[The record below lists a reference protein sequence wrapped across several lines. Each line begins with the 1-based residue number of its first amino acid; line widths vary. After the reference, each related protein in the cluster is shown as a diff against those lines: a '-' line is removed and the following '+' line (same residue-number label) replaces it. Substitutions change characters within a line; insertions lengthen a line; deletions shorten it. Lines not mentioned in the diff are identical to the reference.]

1 MHIHVQLASD
11 LNDYKPE
18 AKDAANEPSARLFIP
33 SPSQRSSNYIESL
46 NSIMHKLPPLSGLVN
61 PPSLIPLL
69 SPNLQRTI
77 VDFPRLAHR
86 KPASDPST
94 PHTLLPCICDTLQP
108 EEKDLH
114 HVQLD
119 IPTST
124 GRRRHLLTTSAD
136 CLPHTAHFSTAQ
148 KLLDL
153 PITFRPNA
161 PHKISIIYNLIRKA
175 LKIWFDSYF
184 DTSHLDAFHQW
195 LSPLIAYHK
204 NSISKKTHDC
214 SFPIPDPLP
223 HTWINHTKK
232 ISRSGLCFANSDKG
246 NHLVLS
252 CPILAHAML
261 QDTMSKGTRYKP
273 TTYTIP
279 EWHARQCASLLS
291 STGKH
296 YNVYHHP
303 PKMKLQ
309 PKDHKSPIKFRPVCS
324 HHHRG
329 AHAAETHLL
338 HILNLIALDIPQDHV
353 VSSTFQ
359 SHLRIP
365 RNTTHINSH
374 DVEGMFDNIILDE
387 AYKRIGHFISESFD
401 RRPLS
406 RINTTHG
413 KPKWST
419 NTHPSSQY
427 EYHTKAQAL
436 ALLHHILYEDY
447 CIAGSVIYHS
457 TSGVPM
463 GGRCSSLLSC
473 LCCTSLE
480 LTLLPLAR
488 AHYTNFF
495 YLRYCD
501 DVICSLLPDQFH
513 ALFDTHFKQIGL
525 KFITSAIEPDGGVP
539 FLESSFHCTPSG
551 LVARHYCKRF
561 LTFPS
566 ETDLPHRGSATSI
579 PAQRRQIHCSAIRF
593 YRASST
599 ITNFTNSLILQQ
611 RRNPSYERKLFS
623 QAFTSIISN
632 PNNRYNTLPCQSP
645 HCYAAIKTGRLL
657 PEFF

>member
-1 MHIHVQLASD
+1 MYKLASN
-11 LNDYKPE
+11 LNDYKPTE
-18 AKDAANEPSARLFIP
+18 KDVADEPSARLFIP
-33 SPSQRSSNYIESL
+33 SPSQRSSNYIEAL
-46 NSIMHKLPPLSGLVN
+46 NSIMQKQPPLSGLVN

-69 SPNLQRTI
+69 SPNLQRTV

-86 KPASDPST
+86 LPARDPSA
-94 PHTLLPCICDTLQP
+94 PHAFSPCICDSLQP
-108 EEKDLH
+108 DIKDLH
-114 HVQLD
+114 HIQLAT
-119 IPTST
+119 PTST
-124 GRRRHLLTTSAD
+124 GRRRHLLTTSPD
-136 CLPHTAHFSTAQ
+136 CLPATAHYSTV
-148 KLLDL
+148 KTLLTL

-161 PHKISIIYNLIRKA
+161 PFKISIIYNLTRKA
-175 LKIWFDSYF
+175 LKIWFESYF
-184 DTSHLDAFHQW
+184 DTSHTEAFRKW
-195 LSPLIAYHK
+195 LAPLIAYHK
-204 NSISKKTHDC
+204 NSISKYTYEQ
-214 SFPIPDPLP
+214 SFPQPDPLP
-223 HTWINHTKK
+223 HTWVNHTKK
-232 ISRSGLCFANSDKG
+232 ISQAGLCFANSDKG

-261 QDTMSKGTRYKP
+261 HDTMSKGNRYQP
-273 TTYTIP
+273 STYTIP

-296 YNVYHHP
+296 YDVYHHP

-309 PKDHKSPIKFRPVCS
+309 PKDHKTPIKFRPVCS

-329 AHAAETHLL
+329 AHSAETHLL
-338 HILNLIALDIPQDHV
+338 HILNLISLDIPQDHV

-365 RNTTHINSH
+365 SNTSNINSH

-387 AYKRIGHFISESFD
+387 AYKRIGHFISEAFD

-413 KPKWST
+413 KPHWST
-419 NTHPSSQY
+419 NTRPASQY
-427 EYHTKAQAL
+427 EYHTKEQAL
-436 ALLHHILYEDY
+436 GLLYHILHEDY
-447 CIAGSVIYHS
+447 CIAGDIIYHS

-488 AHYTNFF
+488 LHFPNFF

-501 DVICSLLPDQFH
+501 DVICSLSPRHFH
-513 ALFDTHFKQIGL
+513 TLFDKHFKQIGL

-539 FLESSFHCTPSG
+539 FLESSFHCTSSG
-551 LVARHYCKRF
+551 LIARHYCKRF

-579 PAQRRQIHCSAIRF
+579 PAQCRQITCSAIRF

-599 ITNFTNSLILQQ
+599 LANFTNSLILQQ
-611 RRNPSYERKLFS
+611 RRNPTYERKLFS
-623 QAFTSIISN
+623 KAFTSIISN
-632 PNNRYNTLPCQSP
+632 PNNRYDALPSRSY
-645 HCYAAIKTGRLL
+645 HCYAAIKSGTLL
-657 PEFF
+657 PEIF